1 MKNIILV
8 IATTMMVTLP
18 LAAQDLIV
26 PKSGSPITVYN
37 VDASKMFIYYTV
49 DDDANAP
56 MKRIARDSVL
66 MVRRADGTAMDLES
80 PFVPTKP
87 TTNYPVIE
95 EADIHGNL
103 IAKGNRVYIPTD
115 SKNGCER
122 SGQEFLKQKMQEWG
136 YWTVADKLEQAHF
149 VLQYTIDSKGADYSF
164 LLIRPRKYYKTMP
177 SVDFKQSD
185 NIGFGVARCRTNDAD
200 TAINHANAS
209 LMFNH
214 IKKLMTDPD
223 YDKKVKK
230 YTGILYDNY
239 YDYNSSEYFYHYI
252 SNMTAEGKNNVTH
265 SKNTIP
271 ILK

>member
-1 MKNIILV
+1 MKRIILV
-8 IATTMMVTLP
+8 IATTLMATLP

-37 VDASKMFIYYTV
+37 VDASKAFIYYTV
-49 DDDANAP
+49 DNDANAP
-56 MKRIARDSVL
+56 MKRMARDSVL
-66 MVRRADGTAMDLES
+66 MVRRADGTAMDLDN
-80 PFVPTKP
+80 PATHVKP
-87 TTNYPVIE
+87 TTNYPIID

-103 IAKGNRVYIPTD
+103 IAQGNKVYIPTD

-122 SGQEFLKQKMQEWG
+122 AGQECLKQKVQEWG
-136 YWTVADKLEQAHF
+136 YWMVADKLEQAHF
-149 VLQYTIDSKGADYSF
+149 VLQYAIDSQGADYSL
-164 LLIRPRKYYKTMP
+164 LLIRPRKYYKAMP
-177 SVDFKQSD
+177 SVDFKRD

-200 TAINHANAS
+200 TAINRANAT
-209 LMFNH
+209 LLFNH
-214 IKKLMTDPD
+214 IKKLMADPN

-252 SNMTAEGKNNVTH
+252 SNMAAEGKNNVTH
-265 SKNTIP
+265 SKNAIP